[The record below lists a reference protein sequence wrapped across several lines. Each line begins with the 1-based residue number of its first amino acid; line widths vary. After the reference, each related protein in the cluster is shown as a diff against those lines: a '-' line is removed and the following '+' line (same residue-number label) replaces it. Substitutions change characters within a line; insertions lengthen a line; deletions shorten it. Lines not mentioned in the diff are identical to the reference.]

1 MTPLTYSDWKA
12 VGWRGALRFLH
23 ASFSLACSRAP
34 LGRVEKL
41 CSPPSVF
48 VVLRLSPVFAGC
60 GVHTAQLPTF
70 DAGCDCAHN
79 APMGMFWG

>member
-1 MTPLTYSDWKA
+1 MTPLSGKLCWVA
-12 VGWRGALRFLH
+12 RCPFLFLH

-41 CSPPSVF
+41 CSPPSGF